1 MHNNI
6 LAFGCSHV
14 PFEHRNFLE
23 FLLEI
28 KKKEK
33 CNKVVCVGDLVDN
46 HAFSAHFEQD
56 PNGHS
61 PKDEIAEA
69 RKRLVD
75 WYKAIPE
82 VFLCLGNHDERVD
95 LKAKH
100 VGLPEDVMT
109 SFRNIWHLPKGWV
122 DGFSHEIDGIR
133 YFHGTGL
140 SGDNAPEKASLM
152 SRQSTVIAHI
162 HHNLKCGY
170 MASLRDKILYMGV
183 GCGVDIKKYAFAY
196 GRDFAKR
203 PVLGCG
209 VIYDGGRGA
218 RVFPMEL

>member
-1 MHNNI
+1 M
-6 LAFGCSHV
+6 FGCSHI
-14 PFEHRNFLE
+14 PFEHRNYLDFILE
-23 FLLEI
+23 VKE
-28 KKKEK
+28 KEK
-33 CNKVVCVGDLVDN
+33 CGTVVCVGDIVDN

-69 RKRLVD
+69 RKRLQI
-75 WYKAIPE
+75 WYKRIPSL
-82 VFLCLGNHDERVD
+82 FLSLGNHDERVD

-100 VGLPEDVMT
+100 VGLPDDVMVN
-109 SFRNIWHLPKGWV
+109 FRNIWHLPKGWR
-122 DGFSHEIDGIR
+122 DAYSHEIDGVR

-162 HHNLKCGY
+162 HHNLKAGY
-170 MASLRDKILYMGV
+170 MASLRDRILYMGV

-196 GRDFAKR
+196 GRDFTKR

-209 VIYDGGRGA
+209 VVYNKGKGCQ
-218 RVFPMEL
+218 VFPMEL